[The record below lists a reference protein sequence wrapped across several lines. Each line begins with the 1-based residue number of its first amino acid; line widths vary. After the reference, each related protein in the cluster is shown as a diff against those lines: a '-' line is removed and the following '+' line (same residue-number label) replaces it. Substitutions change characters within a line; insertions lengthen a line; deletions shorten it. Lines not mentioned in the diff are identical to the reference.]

1 MACSGRKEETHNVLA
16 GFSWH
21 DGFSLFSPPPA
32 DKSQVAVA
40 MGVIARVPS
49 RQPAL
54 LVGLGEV
61 SANSAAGQGIL
72 SVLFLEEWGRV
83 LPNVPHAAS
92 VFCLFFFSFLQLV
105 GTCYTLDLL
114 GFDV

>member
-32 DKSQVAVA
+32 DKSQVAIA
-40 MGVIARVPS
+40 MVVIAGVPS
-49 RQPAL
+49 RPPAL

-72 SVLFLEEWGRV
+72 SVLFLEEFRPTCPTL
-83 LPNVPHAAS
+83 LPF
-92 VFCLFFFSFLQLV
+92 FCLLFFFSFLQLV